1 MDCLITKLK
10 GTVND
15 DTLMKLGELRIKSS
29 FSSIT
34 SLEFTFKER
43 VTLSLPESNN
53 TYFTDSSG
61 DANYGKALKYNANE
75 NKKCY
80 IKGGNTTLSI
90 DDKYSIILL
99 SLDVK
104 DDSKKSIINGLNE
117 LKYSNS
123 LEKIY
128 LTKSDTEG
136 DLSEICKPTLSVLNI
151 GNTKITG
158 DSKLLSA
165 CKGLQEIQA
174 QDVNV
179 IFNLEDLRELT
190 EMNFLSIKKTPS
202 IGGTSSLSGLTKL
215 TSLEISGTDISGD
228 ISSLSGLTKLTS
240 LDISTTDISGDISN
254 LSGLTKLTS
263 LDISTTDISGD
274 ISSLSGLTKLTL
286 LGISGSKAHGN
297 IEVLKQMPNLNNFYG
312 ENLTDL
318 SGDYFAILASKSFH
332 SIKCTGTFVY
342 TKQEFEGKNYFEVG
356 GSYFVCQNM
365 DAFLNDFQSA
375 TADGNASIN
384 MLGTRTSAS
393 DAAISVLQ
401 GKGFTVTV
409 PAASD
414 ASPVS
419 LMNTKVGENFGI
431 AYKDKELIVESVD
444 LSKMQIYPASDVTV
458 KKFDTPE
465 DAEKFIKGYGLVKA

>member
-228 ISSLSGLTKLTS
+228 ISSLSGLTKLT
-240 LDISTTDISGDISN
+240 
-254 LSGLTKLTS
+254 
-263 LDISTTDISGD
+263 
-274 ISSLSGLTKLTL
+274 L

-414 ASPVS
+414 ASSVS